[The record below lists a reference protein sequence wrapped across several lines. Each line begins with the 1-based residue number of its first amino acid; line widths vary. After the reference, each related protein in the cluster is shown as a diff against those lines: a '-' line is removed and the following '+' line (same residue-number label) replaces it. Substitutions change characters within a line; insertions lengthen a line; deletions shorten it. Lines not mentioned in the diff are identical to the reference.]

1 MMLYGVTLCVCEGIS
16 KLSDDKEQK
25 LFRHNKI
32 NPKDTFFDNSNMITT
47 ASNLD
52 FVGAPFSKT
61 NYPNIWRK
69 DMIDIGKMGV
79 QIITEQNLNY

>member
-1 MMLYGVTLCVCEGIS
+1 
-16 KLSDDKEQK
+16 
-25 LFRHNKI
+25 
-32 NPKDTFFDNSNMITT
+32 MITT

-79 QIITEQNLNY
+79 